1 MATNPFPIPSFIG
14 GVSTQPESQ
23 RVMGQTSESL
33 NTVLPI
39 EKGLSKRN
47 GTLPIIPPGRANHS
61 LDLTESSKMYFHWID
76 RDTSRRFLVVIRSD
90 AATNN
95 DDMIQIYDAL
105 TGAKKTVTYDT
116 TNGNPRVYLNTNNST
131 SSIKCI
137 SFGDTTFL
145 LNTEVT
151 VATAGTANSYTY
163 TSTHEIDTVTNPST
177 NADKGS
183 IKISVVGSNRFIPA
197 GTTFNI
203 RLKSDNSLV
212 LSSGVPVVY
221 TVSHDA
227 YVNTND
233 DDITMKFT
241 RSASVN
247 ISASTHNLSF
257 VNTSVDAPENYRY
270 RSSYTDFPEK
280 PTANDQYW
288 YAAEDSVGNP
298 AGYYQTQNYNND
310 GPKYKRVPAKEAG
323 WKLDAATMPV
333 KLFYNANDTF
343 TLSCY
348 DWIPR
353 YSGDTLTN
361 PNPKFV
367 GKKLTSMAF
376 HQDRLWLSWDEF
388 VIGSAI
394 SDYGNFFLDNW
405 RQVGDT
411 DPVDV
416 ATFGTTVTQVR
427 HMVSFGISLVLFCT
441 GSYQYEVRGG
451 GDGGITPTSVNIFS
465 TTRHSVDHSC
475 PPIFMGGRLFFLS
488 KEDPSRL
495 YEYFFLDTS
504 NSNTAVDISLHV
516 QGWLPNTPKELRSI
530 GTQNMVLATFEDDPS
545 SIYVHYCVLMA
556 NEKIQ
561 AAWCKWRFGVI
572 TNTNGTETL
581 VDSIKSFNTFDSWV
595 YILVKRGSSYYLDK
609 LFIGDESNDSGL
621 SFSNKLD
628 RRFTVTGTYNSNTK
642 ITSWTLPFLDAS
654 IDKVILGSAFGSKA
668 GFERVVTNTTVGG
681 VTVLTCTGK
690 FDAGSC
696 FVGRSYN
703 MVVELTPPYV
713 KDQNNRVVPGTIS
726 VMGLR
731 LLHKKTGYYKVEVKP
746 FKRET
751 STHVFNPLRIGS
763 AVTGLISIEN
773 DGEFSCKPMVSSKN
787 MSIKITSDSH
797 LPVRLISGTMIIRF
811 VPLKRNPA
819 K

>member
-61 LDLTESSKMYFHWID
+61 LDLNESNKMYFHWID

-95 DDMIQIYDAL
+95 NDMIQIYDAL

-131 SSIKCI
+131 SSIKCV

-151 VATAGTANSYTY
+151 VATAGTANSYTHI
-163 TSTHEIDTVTNPST
+163 SEHEIDS
-177 NADKGS
+177 GS
-183 IKISVVGSNRFIPA
+183 PLTISNVGAGRFVPA
-197 GTTFNI
+197 GTRFNFY
-203 RLKSDNSLV
+203 N
-212 LSSGVPVVY
+212 SSGVLQTGTY
-221 TVSHDA
+221 ETTHDA
-227 YVNTND
+227 YVDETQD
-233 DDITMKFT
+233 HIILKYVLVTGT
-241 RSASVN
+241 GVN
-247 ISASTHNLSF
+247 HNPAPTDKVRF
-257 VNTSVDAPENYRY
+257 VNTDISSPENYRY
-270 RSSYTDFPEK
+270 RESYLDFPEK
-280 PTANDQYW
+280 PTADNQYW
-288 YAAEDSVGNP
+288 YAASDSVGRP
-298 AGYYQTQNYNND
+298 AGYYKTQNTGNS
-310 GPKYKRVPAKEAG
+310 GPKYVRVPAVEAG

-348 DWIPR
+348 DWVPR

-361 PNPKFV
+361 PAPKFV
-367 GKKLTSMAF
+367 GKKLTSMVF

-388 VIGSAI
+388 AMSSAI

-411 DPVDV
+411 DPIDV
-416 ATFGTTVTQVR
+416 ATFGTTVTQIR
-427 HMVSFGISLVLFCT
+427 HMVSFGLSLVLFCT

-451 GDGGITPTSVNIFS
+451 GDGALTPTSVNVFS

-495 YEYFFLDTS
+495 YEYFYTDAS
-504 NSNTAVDISLHV
+504 SGNTAVDISLHV
-516 QGWLPNTPKELRSI
+516 QGWLPNSPKELRSI
-530 GTQNMVLATFEDDPS
+530 GTQNMVMATFEDDPS
-545 SIYVHYCVLMA
+545 SVYVHYCVITGT
-556 NEKIQ
+556 EKIQ

-572 TNTNGTETL
+572 NNPNGTETL
-581 VDSIKSFNTFDSWV
+581 VDTIKSFNPFDSWV
-595 YILVKRGSSYYLDK
+595 YVLTKRGSSYYLDK
-609 LFIGDESNDSGL
+609 LFIGDEANDSGL

-628 RRFTVTGTYNSNTK
+628 RRFTVTGSYNANTK

-654 IDKVILGSAFGSKA
+654 INKVILGSAFGSKA

-681 VTVLTCTGK
+681 VTVLTCAGQ
-690 FDAGSC
+690 FDAGVC

-703 MVVELTPPYV
+703 MIVELTPPYV
-713 KDQNNRVVPGTIS
+713 KDQNNRVIPGSIS

-731 LLHKKTGYYKVEVKP
+731 LIHKNTGYYKVEVQP
-746 FKRET
+746 YKRET
-751 STHVFNPLRIGS
+751 STHIFNPLRVGS
-763 AVTGLISIEN
+763 AIAGSIVIEK
-773 DGEFSCKPMVSSKN
+773 DGEFACKPMVSSKN

-797 LPVRLISGTMIIRF
+797 LPARLISGTMLIRF